1 MSNLIHSFSVEEAE
15 KYGVEKA
22 VILYNFRFWLTKNMA
37 NDKNNIDGYV
47 WTYNSAAAL
56 AKLFPY
62 LNAKKIS
69 RLLKDLEVSGAL
81 ITGNYN
87 QIGYDRTKW
96 YSMPEFSTKAAPIV
110 ISHICEMDSPDMS
123 NGFPKFAPPIP
134 DSKPDNKTD
143 IKTKTSA
150 KLKFDDLDLDFVERM
165 YQSLLNQDS
174 RFKKPNF
181 EQWAD
186 TIRKIREIDGRDYD
200 TIAKVWTFAR
210 NDSFWQSN
218 MLSAQSLR
226 TQFQKIYFKV
236 YPTENLNGQAQ
247 QLTAAEVRRNTK
259 KKITANVLD
268 VNNTDW

>member
-1 MSNLIHSFSVEEAE
+1 MDHSFDVNEAVI
-15 KYGVEKA
+15 YGVEKA
-22 VILYNFRFWLTKNMA
+22 VILHNFRFWLTKNMA

-56 AKLFPY
+56 SKLFPY

-96 YSMPEFSTKAAPIV
+96 YSMPEFSTKAAPIT

-123 NGFPKFAPPIP
+123 NGFPIIAPPIP

-150 KLKFDDLDLDFVERM
+150 KLTFDDKDLDFVERM
-165 YQSLLNQDS
+165 YQTLLIQDS
-174 RFKKPNF
+174 NFKKPKL
-181 EQWAD
+181 EKWAD
-186 TIRKIREIDGRDYD
+186 TIRKIREIDNRDYD

-218 MLSAQSLR
+218 MLSAKSLR
-226 TQFQKIYFKV
+226 DHFQKVYFKV
-236 YPTENLNGQAQ
+236 YPTENLNNQSREP
-247 QLTAAEVRRNTK
+247 TPTEIRRDTT
-259 KKITANVLD
+259 KKITASVLD
-268 VNNTDW
+268 INNTNW

>member
-69 RLLKDLEVSGAL
+69 RLLKDLEFAGAL
-81 ITGNYN
+81 VTGNYN
-87 QIGYDRTKW
+87 KIGYDRTKW

-134 DSKPDNKTD
+134 DSKPNNKTD
-143 IKTKTSA
+143 INIPPNPQGGS
-150 KLKFDDLDLDFVERM
+150 LINIPEWLDFNLFND
-165 YQSLLNQDS
+165 YQIMRKAIKSPMTEKASTILINKITKYRTEGHDPSELLETAILNNWKS
-174 RFKKPNF
+174 
-181 EQWAD
+181 
-186 TIRKIREIDGRDYD
+186 
-200 TIAKVWTFAR
+200 
-210 NDSFWQSN
+210 
-218 MLSAQSLR
+218 
-226 TQFQKIYFKV
+226 V
-236 YPTENLNGQAQ
+236 YPPKGDFNTGGQPK
-247 QLTAAEVRRNTK
+247 QLTEKQALRK
-259 KKITANVLD
+259 QITANVLD
-268 VNNTDW
+268 VSNTDW

>member
-1 MSNLIHSFSVEEAE
+1 MSSLIHSFSVEEAE
-15 KYGVEKA
+15 RYGVEKA

-37 NDKNNIDGYV
+37 NDKNNIEGYV
-47 WTYNSAAAL
+47 WTYNSASAL
-56 AKLFPY
+56 SKLFPY

-69 RLLKDLEVSGAL
+69 RLLKDLEVCGAL

-96 YSMPEFSTKAAPIV
+96 YSMPEFSLKAAPIT

-123 NGFPKFAPPIP
+123 NGFPIIAPPIP
-134 DSKPDNKTD
+134 DSKTDNKTD

-150 KLKFDDLDLDFVERM
+150 KLKFDDKDLDFVERM
-165 YQSLLNQDS
+165 YQSLLVQDPI
-174 RFKKPNF
+174 FKKPNLK
-181 EQWAD
+181 QWAD
-186 TIRKIREIDGRDYD
+186 TIRKIREIDQRDYD

-236 YPTENLNGQAQ
+236 YPTENLNN
-247 QLTAAEVRRNTK
+247 QLKEPTPAELRRTTR

-268 VNNTDW
+268 IQNTNW

>member
-123 NGFPKFAPPIP
+123 NGFPIIAPPIP

-150 KLKFDDLDLDFVERM
+150 KLKFDDKDLDFVERM

-174 RFKKPNF
+174 RFKKPNLK
-181 EQWAD
+181 QWAD
-186 TIRKIREIDGRDYD
+186 IIRKMRVIDGRDYD
-200 TIAKVWTFAR
+200 TMAAVWTWAR
-210 NDSFWQSN
+210 KDPFWYKN
-218 MLSAQSLR
+218 ILSATKFR
-226 TQFQKIYFKV
+226 HHFQALYLNTF
-236 YPTENLNGQAQ
+236 PANNLTPPVVNEEKQRKRA
-247 QLTAAEVRRNTK
+247 
-259 KKITANVLD
+259 ITANVLD
-268 VNNTDW
+268 INNTDW

>member
-1 MSNLIHSFSVEEAE
+1 MSSLIHSFSVEEAE
-15 KYGVEKA
+15 RYGVEKA

-47 WTYNSAAAL
+47 WTYNSATAL
-56 AKLFPY
+56 SKLFPY

-96 YSMPEFSTKAAPIV
+96 YSMPEFSLKAVPIT

-123 NGFPKFAPPIP
+123 NGFPIIAPPIP
-134 DSKPDNKTD
+134 DSKTDNKTD

-150 KLKFDDLDLDFVERM
+150 RLKFDDLDLDFANAM
-165 YQSLLNQDS
+165 YRSLLIQDPN
-174 RFKKPNF
+174 FKKPNLNS
-181 EQWAD
+181 WAD
-186 TIRKIREIDGRDYD
+186 VIRKMRVIDNRTHDVM
-200 TIAKVWTFAR
+200 AQVWTWAR
-210 NDSFWQSN
+210 QDSFWYKN
-218 MLSAQSLR
+218 ILSANSFR
-226 TQFQKIYFKV
+226 DKFQRLYLNRF
-236 YPTENLNGQAQ
+236 PANNLKAVIS
-247 QLTAAEVRRNTK
+247 EEK
-259 KKITANVLD
+259 KKRKSITANVLD